1 MIPYLT
7 ICQLG
12 IWLLV
17 LITAVSG
24 FSKLLVHV
32 HFSAGLS
39 IIMGGSTLIGKTHC
53 GRHTFVYTTTLEC
66 GVR

>member
-1 MIPYLT
+1 MIPYLV

-17 LITAVSG
+17 VITAFDGVG
-24 FSKLLVHV
+24 KLFTNLGT
-32 HFSAGLS
+32 GLAT
-39 IIMGGSTLIGKTHC
+39 ILGGSTLIGKTHC
-53 GRHTFVYTTTLEC
+53 GRHTFVYTTTIEC